1 MASANGSKSRANDLL
16 LVDNVLLEDTIRTQD
31 VLGFLLSGL
40 EHASKENKL
49 IAKRSKDKT
58 SPPTFVDSVLPCL
71 EALGLPTCS
80 KVRHPTLVADG
91 SGGLAHALRMLI

>member
-1 MASANGSKSRANDLL
+1 MIYFWSTMFFSKIQYEHKTCW
-16 LVDNVLLEDTIRTQD
+16 V
-31 VLGFLLSGL
+31 FLLSGL